1 MIVETVANLTALV
14 VNQLNIFLDDKNF
27 WFPKIARYD

>member
-14 VNQLNIFLDDKNF
+14 VNQLNIFLDDKKV
-27 WFPKIARYD
+27 WFLKIACCD